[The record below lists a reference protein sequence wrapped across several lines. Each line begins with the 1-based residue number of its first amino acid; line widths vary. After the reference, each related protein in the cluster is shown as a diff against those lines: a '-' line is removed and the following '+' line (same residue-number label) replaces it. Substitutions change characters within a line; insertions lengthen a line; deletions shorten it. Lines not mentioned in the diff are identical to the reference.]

1 MKVTQRGVSM
11 LEVLIAMVVFAVGLL
26 AIASL
31 QGELLRSSGDAKT
44 RTVAVNL
51 AQDKLEELR
60 GFSGLQGDCDAGAD
74 TYNCIGP
81 SQEPEIVTD
90 LQDLYGESAEGGS
103 LGSSFE
109 REWTVSEH
117 YFGEEDSKLIP
128 DYIKVDVT
136 VSWED
141 GSGEENSVTVGDM
154 IAAVAPSDSTGTV
167 GGLLE
172 PDSPEVDYRLIAATE
187 DITAV
192 PVLEFEDEDENTRYQ
207 ETWRL
212 EDDTVMD
219 KEVRRIEVIHF
230 TNDPFEEEE
239 GDEFRSVRSREE
251 FLTAACDC
259 SVVGSGQG
267 KTPTLWTGNAAD
279 NPFISGE
286 FVEKTVGSA
295 NDGTTLC
302 TRCCRDHH
310 DLDSTYDHDGREI
323 TDAIHTA
330 FDPFRTEG
338 GVFSDRHEHFSNDDN
353 LGAPIDSGD
362 YLEACRF
369 VRKDGFFEVVRDFY
383 LVDIKV
389 IHVDDSAD
397 TAPENEVRLYSDY
410 AQEYLEGFLREVLEN
425 DDLDYPRELPNPD
438 NFSAEFQS
446 LDSQLEQPLQST
458 DAVQVHGIY
467 LDYLDPVVRNVISCR
482 QGEGE
487 DCEELGISE
496 GPALESVPFQ
506 VLDLTEFVRFS
517 DVTFVESNPP
527 EHVELPDNSDAEEEF
542 TACEAEVRRS
552 NSALAPEGQPVDP
565 DDRDN
570 LAVDRRI
577 ISDPENDTC
586 EGK

>member
-11 LEVLIAMVVFAVGLL
+11 LEVLIAMVVFAIGLL

-60 GFSGLQGDCDAGAD
+60 GFSALQGDCDAGAD

-81 SQEPEIVTD
+81 SEEPEVVTD
-90 LQDLYGESAEGGS
+90 LQDLYGESAEGGF

-172 PDSPEVDYRLIAATE
+172 PDSPEVDYKLIAATE

-192 PVLEFEDEDENTRYQ
+192 PVLEFEDEEGNTRYQ

-212 EDDTVMD
+212 ADDTVMD

-230 TNDPFEEEE
+230 TNDPFEED
-239 GDEFRSVRSREE
+239 DEFRSVRSREE

-267 KTPTLWTGNAAD
+267 KTPALWTGNAAE

-286 FVEKTVGSA
+286 FAEKTVGSA

-310 DLDSTYDHDGREI
+310 DLESTYDHDGREV

-330 FDPFRTEG
+330 FDPFRDQG
-338 GVFSDRHEHFSNDDN
+338 GVFSAIHEHFSNDDS
-353 LGAPIDSGD
+353 LVAPIDSGD

-389 IHVDDSAD
+389 INVDSTAD
-397 TAPENEVRLYSDY
+397 TAPENEVTLYSDY
-410 AQEYLEGFLREVLEN
+410 AREYLDEFMREVLEN
-425 DDLDYPRELPNPD
+425 GDLDYPRELPNPD

-446 LDSQLEQPLQST
+446 LESQLEGPLQST
-458 DAVQVHGIY
+458 EHVQVHGIY
-467 LDYLDPVVRNVISCR
+467 VDYLDPVVQNVIACR
-482 QGEGE
+482 QGGGE
-487 DCEELGISE
+487 NCEDLGISE
-496 GPALESVPFQ
+496 GPALESLPFQ
-506 VLDLTEFVRFS
+506 VLDLTQFVNLCDEGPF
-517 DVTFVESNPP
+517 TEQNPP
-527 EHVELPDNSDAEEEF
+527 EHVELPEGSGADEEF
-542 TACEAEVRRS
+542 YVLEASVGRS
-552 NSALAPEGQPVDP
+552 NSALAPGGVPIDP
-565 DDRDN
+565 DDESN
-570 LAVDRRI
+570 LARNERLLDED
-577 ISDPENDTC
+577 SPHATC
-586 EGK
+586 G